1 MVRSIANTM
10 SSEGIVPEI
19 FMACLTIFSLLNF
32 TKFEWSVIEPATVP
46 TLKFINTTKD
56 ERGLTLA
63 IEALANMI
71 EERKSEQIKAVVETN
86 NLNRFVELL

>member
-1 MVRSIANTM
+1 
-10 SSEGIVPEI
+10 
-19 FMACLTIFSLLNF
+19 MACLTIFSLLYF
-32 TKFEWSVIEPATVP
+32 TEFEWSVIEPAIVP

-56 ERGLTLA
+56 ERGLALA

-71 EERKSEQIKAVVETN
+71 EERKIEHIKAVVETN

>member
-1 MVRSIANTM
+1 M

-19 FMACLTIFSLLNF
+19 LMACLTIFSLLYF
-32 TKFEWSVIEPATVP
+32 TEFEWSVIEPAIVP

-56 ERGLTLA
+56 ERGLALA

-71 EERKSEQIKAVVETN
+71 EERKIEHIKAVVETN